1 MDEEIGGQQESVLS
15 PASRFLAPC
24 EVTAQTLEC
33 KAEAPLGFRFCAEKF
48 TGGCVN

>member
-1 MDEEIGGQQESVLS
+1 MGRLAGGWILGALRVS
-15 PASRFLAPC
+15 
-24 EVTAQTLEC
+24 AQTLEC